1 MSPQLL
7 ICKFAVFTC
16 VSFILTDASRDSL
29 ARSLSRPFTS
39 QQKFPGI
46 CGKWQNNH
54 SLSMPIHANISW
66 KQYFSIYFVFFFS
79 RLTLNSSAV
88 QLPFTTDVQKKA
100 SCIFSHIFLLP
111 PRSVPHNNYAHSSN
125 RTFNSLW
132 HHLGWGANRAYGK
145 AGIRNPGPEPETEPE
160 PEPEPELKLRPG

>member
-1 MSPQLL
+1 MPRVTCWL
-7 ICKFAVFTC
+7 AVCQDPLHPNRNFREFVVNGKIT
-16 VSFILTDASRDSL
+16 ILCQCQFMRIFL
-29 ARSLSRPFTS
+29 E
-39 QQKFPGI
+39 
-46 CGKWQNNH
+46 NN
-54 SLSMPIHANISW
+54 
-66 KQYFSIYFVFFFS
+66 KYFSIYFVFFFS